1 MTKIVVLAQQKGG
14 SGKTTLAAQLA
25 AAWRAEGRSVA
36 LVDLDPQRSLSR
48 WANLRGDA
56 GVRLIESKDWRAG
69 GDIRGAARTADRVL
83 VDCPGN
89 AESLL
94 RTALREASLVVL
106 PCQPT
111 PLDAWATGAMLDLC
125 RKEKAR
131 ARVALN
137 RVPPRGGA
145 VDEALA
151 LLAGAGAQLLHARL
165 GARVAF
171 SNAFLTGRSAAEMQ
185 PRSLAA
191 AEALALAAEVEAL
204 LA

>member
-1 MTKIVVLAQQKGG
+1 MSRIVVLAQQKGG

-25 AAWRAEGRSVA
+25 AAWRAQGRAVA

-48 WANLRGDA
+48 WARLRADA
-56 GVRLIESKDWRAG
+56 GITLVESKDWRAG
-69 GDIRGAARTADRVL
+69 GDIRAAAKIAERVL

-94 RTALREASLVVL
+94 RTALREAALVLL

-111 PLDAWATGAMLDLC
+111 PLDAWAAEAMLDLC

-131 ARVALN
+131 ARVVLN

-145 VDEALA
+145 VEEALA
-151 LLAGAGAQLLHARL
+151 LLAAARADLLETRL

-171 SNAFLTGRSAAEMQ
+171 STAFLTGHAAAELQ
-185 PRSLAA
+185 PRSRAA
-191 AEALALAAEVEAL
+191 AEVKALTAEVEAL
-204 LA
+204 LI

>member
-1 MTKIVVLAQQKGG
+1 MSKIVVLAQQKGG

-25 AAWRAEGRSVA
+25 AAWRADGQSVA

-48 WANLRGDA
+48 WAKLRGDA
-56 GVRLIESKDWRAG
+56 GITLIESKDWRAG
-69 GDIRGAARTADRVL
+69 GDIRGAAKLADRVL

-94 RTALREASLVVL
+94 RTALREASLVLL

-137 RVPPRGGA
+137 RVPARGGA
-145 VDEALA
+145 LDETLA
-151 LLAGAGAQLLHARL
+151 LLSEAGADLLTTRI

-171 SNAFLTGRSAAEMQ
+171 SNAFLTGPSAAEVQ
-185 PRSLAA
+185 PRSRA
-191 AEALALAAEVEAL
+191 AEEARDLAAEVEAL
-204 LA
+204 LQ

>member
-1 MTKIVVLAQQKGG
+1 MSKIVVLAQQKGG

-48 WANLRGDA
+48 WAGLRDDA
-56 GVRLIESKDWRAG
+56 GITLIESKDWRAG
-69 GDIRGAARTADRVL
+69 GDIRGAAKIADRVL

-94 RTALREASLVVL
+94 RTALREASLVLL
-106 PCQPT
+106 PCQPS

-131 ARVALN
+131 ARVVLN

-145 VDEALA
+145 LDETLA
-151 LLAGAGAQLLHARL
+151 LLADGGADLLSARL

-171 SNAFLTGRSAAEMQ
+171 SNAFLSGRSAAELQ

-191 AEALALAAEVEAL
+191 AEAQALAAEVEAL